1 MNEYTGVVL
10 LCEDRQQEIFAREF
24 LIRCGIEKRRIYPDV
39 CPKGKQAGEQ
49 FVREKYPRSVIS
61 YRKKANHLSNV
72 LVILTDADTLT
83 VQARLQRLANELQ
96 SHEISPRLPEE
107 RIGLFIPKRNIE
119 TWIHFLAA
127 GEADEETIYR
137 HLEKESQCKPYVE
150 RLAQNRSQPLPE
162 TAPASLKSACHEIT
176 RILE

>member
-10 LCEDRQQEIFAREF
+10 LCEDRQQEVFAREF
-24 LIRCGIEKRRIYPDV
+24 LISCGIEKRRIYPDI

-49 FVREKYPRSVIS
+49 FVREKYPRSVSS
-61 YRKKANHLSNV
+61 YRKKANHITNV
-72 LVILTDADTLT
+72 LVVLTDADTLT
-83 VQARLQRLANELQ
+83 VQARLQRLSNELQ
-96 SHEISPRLPEE
+96 NHEISARLPEE

-119 TWIHFLAA
+119 TWIHFLVA
-127 GEADEETIYR
+127 GEADEETIYP

-150 RLAQNRSQPLPE
+150 RLAQNRRQPLPE
-162 TAPASLKSACHEIT
+162 TAPTSLKAACDEIT